1 MFPSRMMGGPLQ
13 PDIGPTAT
21 ASVEIQLVNQG
32 KKYEAENDL

>member
-1 MFPSRMMGGPLQ
+1 MFPSRMIGGLQ